1 LDCGDSDRVDEC
13 IWLVRA
19 MDAAAV
25 DASATLQCVI
35 THQTYALMLWIAAN
49 MDVI

>member
-1 LDCGDSDRVDEC
+1 
-13 IWLVRA
+13 

-25 DASATLQCVI
+25 DASAQCVI